1 MIKYNDVVT
10 ALKRE
15 EPFNDSDAF
24 ADIEPCLCFI
34 PQFIERMGYEDL
46 TITLQGIHEI
56 VIQFL
61 LYMIECGYASGMIV
75 ARAALDNLI
84 ENLQEDAEDIPRL
97 LERIGM
103 TEEEFL
109 LNDDSA
115 LNEEAKALYREGKLT
130 YGLLATTSPRAFI
143 QYESAG

>member
-1 MIKYNDVVT
+1 MIEYSDVVA

-24 ADIEPCLCFI
+24 ADVEPYLSFI

-46 TITLQGIHEI
+46 PVTLQGIHEI

-61 LYMIECGYASGMIV
+61 LYMIKCGYASGMIV
-75 ARAALDNLI
+75 ACAALDNHI

-97 LERIGM
+97 LEQIGM

-109 LNDDSA
+109 LSEDSELND
-115 LNEEAKALYREGKLT
+115 EAKALYREGKLT
-130 YGLLATTSPRAFI
+130 YGLLATTLPRAFI